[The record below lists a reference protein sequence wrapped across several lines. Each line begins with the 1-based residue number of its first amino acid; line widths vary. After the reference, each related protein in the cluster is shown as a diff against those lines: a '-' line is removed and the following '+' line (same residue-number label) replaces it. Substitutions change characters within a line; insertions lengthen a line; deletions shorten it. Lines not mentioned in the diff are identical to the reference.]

1 VNTRLSVLLITL
13 VSLFGIVPSAMAYVG
28 PGAGLTLVGSF
39 IGLCLTLL
47 VALWAIISWPIRHL
61 LKRRRR
67 ETAASQKSPEVDQTH
82 DSPSS

>member
-1 VNTRLSVLLITL
+1 MNTRLSLVLIAI

-47 VALWAIISWPIRHL
+47 VALWAVLSWPIRRL
-61 LKRRRR
+61 LKRWRRG
-67 ETAASQKSPEVDQTH
+67 AAGSEKAPEMDHSH
-82 DSPSS
+82 DSTSS

>member
-1 VNTRLSVLLITL
+1 MTVFLLAI

-47 VALWAIISWPIRHL
+47 VALWAVLSWPIRRL
-61 LKRRRR
+61 LKRRGRG
-67 ETAASQKSPEVDQTH
+67 ASGGEKAPEMDHTH